1 MPKDE
6 KNKESSR
13 RKFLRSGLAIGAGT
27 VIGGGLLS
35 SCSTSNAQD
44 ITNEK
49 NIEKIKLL
57 TTDGKIVEVE
67 KSKLSPITPSE
78 PAVGDEARKG
88 IPGRKFVMV
97 IDLAKCA
104 NAGKCTTNCQSGH
117 KLDPGQEYMS
127 VFLMKDHQYS
137 DPYWFP
143 KNCYHCDNPS
153 CVKVC
158 PVGATFK
165 RSDGCVLVDA
175 DRCIGCKFCVSACP
189 YSARIFNWK
198 AAISEL
204 NAEKAKVEEEKE
216 FSPETGLPHQIGTV
230 TKCDF
235 CPDMSRVGKL
245 PYCVTG
251 CPMGAIYFGDENED
265 AISNGTETLRFK
277 ETIENKAGYRYME
290 ELGTKPRVYYLPP
303 VDKTYPYEKGLKDLT
318 DEQKLKY
325 KNILDKS

>member
-6 KNKESSR
+6 KSKEFSR
-13 RKFLRSGLAIGAGT
+13 RKFLKSGLAVGAGT
-27 VIGGGLLS
+27 FIGGGLLS
-35 SCSTSNAQD
+35 SCSKASN
-44 ITNEK
+44 ITEEK
-49 NIEKIKLL
+49 KTEMIKLL
-57 TTDGKIVEVE
+57 TTDGRIVEVE
-67 KSKLSPITPSE
+67 KTKTYPVTPSE
-78 PAVGDEARKG
+78 PTVGDEARKG

-97 IDLAKCA
+97 IDLSRCA
-104 NAGKCTTNCQSGH
+104 NAGKCTSNCQSGH

-127 VFLMKDHQYS
+127 VHLMKDHKYN

-165 RSDGCVLVDA
+165 RSDGCVLIDV
-175 DRCIGCKFCVSACP
+175 DRCIGCKFCISACP

-198 AAISEL
+198 ERINEL
-204 NAEKAKVEEEKE
+204 KAENAEDEDKKQ
-216 FSPETGLPHQIGTV
+216 FSPETSLPAQMGTV

-235 CPDMSRVGKL
+235 CPDMSRQGKL

-277 ETIENKAGYRYME
+277 QTLKEKAGYRYLE
-290 ELGTKPRVYYLPP
+290 ELGTQPRVYYLPP
-303 VDKTYPYEKGLKDLT
+303 VNKSFPYEVGLKDLT